1 MRVFNRKDRRDH
13 TDFEGNFSPLAQM
26 HGIRRDAEG
35 KCLQG
40 PEFLPLITQNNAD
53 GSPEPLTG
61 AHGVNGAGNFSPLM
75 SQMGPEMGGGCEGL
89 KSRLESR
96 FFGRT
101 CLTLIRLDKP

>member
-1 MRVFNRKDRRDH
+1 MSVFNRKDRRDH
-13 TDFEGNFSPLAQM
+13 KDFEGNFSPQ
-26 HGIRRDAEG
+26 R
-35 KCLQG
+35 
-40 PEFLPLITQNNAD
+40 TQNNAD

-96 FFGRT
+96 FFGRP